1 MKRISRRNFLKV
13 AGVGAA
19 ALGLAACGG
28 SKSGSTAASGN
39 ASSAGSSTGSINTAG
54 FTVQYG
60 SNPETLDPALN
71 SAVDGGNTIITVF
84 ETLLIINE
92 NNETVPGQAE
102 SWTTSED
109 GLTWTFT
116 MRDGL
121 KWSDGSELNAKDFEY
136 SFKRMAD
143 PDTAAPYAETCLGM
157 IDGFEEAAGF
167 PDANGNPTVEP
178 NLDALNVKASDD
190 GKTLTIVLGYP
201 CSYFDKI
208 AAFAAMSPV
217 QKATVEANGDAW
229 CTSPDTY
236 VCNGPYMI
244 TEWTPSERIVLTKN
258 PNYVGGWDNSK
269 IVSDSITL
277 LLLEDS
283 SASFAAY
290 NSGEAVLIKDVPT
303 DEIPSLTKAEDG
315 GDFYVDTILGTYYVS
330 LNLKRDAFK
339 DAKVRKALSLAI
351 DRDYVAN
358 TIMQGTYS
366 TADSIVGPGIVDEN
380 GYFHD
385 NGNAPYISADYEANL
400 AEAKKLLAEAG
411 YPNGEGYP
419 TIEYSCNDAGYHVP
433 LAEYLQQAWGDLGIT
448 LTISKMEWSSFTA
461 ARRAGEY
468 DVARN
473 GWVMDYNDP
482 SNMLDLFCS
491 GNGNNDGKYSNP
503 EFDAA
508 IEASRVADVSEHFA
522 QLHKAEDILMEDTG
536 CLPIAYYNDYWL
548 QSSSLKGTWH
558 SPYGYWYFQYG
569 YIEE

>member
-1 MKRISRRNFLKV
+1 MKRISRRSFLKV

-28 SKSGSTAASGN
+28 SKSGSTATSG
-39 ASSAGSSTGSINTAG
+39 STAGSTAGGVNTAG

-71 SAVDGGNTIITVF
+71 SAIDGANTIITIF
-84 ETLLIINE
+84 EPLLLINE
-92 NNETVPGQAE
+92 NNEVVGGQAE
-102 SWTTSED
+102 SWETSED

-121 KWSDGSELNAKDFEY
+121 KWSDGTDLNAKDFEY
-136 SFKRMAD
+136 SFKRMVD
-143 PDTAAPYAETCLGM
+143 PNTAAPYAETCLGM

-167 PDANGNPTVEP
+167 PDADGNPTAEP
-178 NLDALNVKASDD
+178 NPDALNVKASDD
-190 GKTLTIVLGYP
+190 GKTLTIVLSYP
-201 CSYFDKI
+201 CSYFDKM
-208 AAFAAMSPV
+208 AAFATMSPV
-217 QKATVEANGDAW
+217 QQATVEANGDAW
-229 CTSPDTY
+229 CTSPDTF
-236 VCNGPYMI
+236 VSNGPYMI
-244 TEWTPSERIVLTKN
+244 TDWTPSERIVLTKN
-258 PNYVGGWDNSK
+258 PNYVGGWDSSK
-269 IVSDSITL
+269 IVSDTITL

-283 SASFAAY
+283 SASYAAY
-290 NSGEAVLIKDVPT
+290 NSGEAVLVKDVPT

-330 LNLKRDAFK
+330 LNLQRDAFK

-366 TADSIVGPGIVDEN
+366 AADSIVGPGIVDES

-400 AEAKKLLAEAG
+400 AEAKKLLEEAG

-419 TIEYSCNDAGYHVP
+419 TIEYSTNDAGYHVP

-448 LTISKMEWSSFTA
+448 LTINKMEWSSFTP

-491 GNGNNDGKYSNP
+491 GNGNNDGKYANP
-503 EFDAA
+503 DFDAA
-508 IEASRVADVSEHFA
+508 IDASRVADSAEHFA
-522 QLHKAEDILMEDTG
+522 QLHKAEDILMEDMG

-548 QSSSLKGTWH
+548 QSPTLKGTWH
-558 SPYGYWYFQYG
+558 SPYGYWYLQYG
-569 YIEE
+569 YIEG

>member
-13 AGVGAA
+13 AGVSAA

-28 SKSGSTAASGN
+28 SKSGSTATSG
-39 ASSAGSSTGSINTAG
+39 STAGSTAGGVNTAG

-71 SAVDGGNTIITVF
+71 SAIDGANTIITIF
-84 ETLLIINE
+84 EPLLLINE
-92 NNETVPGQAE
+92 NNEVVGGQAE
-102 SWTTSED
+102 SWETSED

-121 KWSDGSELNAKDFEY
+121 KWSDGTDLNAKDFEY
-136 SFKRMAD
+136 SFKRMVD
-143 PDTAAPYAETCLGM
+143 PNTAAPYAETCLGM

-167 PDANGNPTVEP
+167 PDADGNPTAEP
-178 NLDALNVKASDD
+178 NPDALNVKASDD
-190 GKTLTIVLGYP
+190 GKTLTIVLSYP
-201 CSYFDKI
+201 CSYFDKM
-208 AAFAAMSPV
+208 AAFATMSPV
-217 QKATVEANGDAW
+217 QKATVEANGDSW
-229 CTSPDTY
+229 CTSPDTF
-236 VCNGPYMI
+236 VSNGPYMI
-244 TEWTPSERIVLTKN
+244 TDWTPSERIVLTKN
-258 PNYVGGWDNSK
+258 PNYVGGWDSSK
-269 IVSDSITL
+269 IVSDTITL

-283 SASFAAY
+283 SASYAAY
-290 NSGEAVLIKDVPT
+290 NSGEAQLVKDVPT

-330 LNLKRDAFK
+330 LNLQRDAFK

-366 TADSIVGPGIVDEN
+366 AADSIVGPGIVDES

-400 AEAKKLLAEAG
+400 AEAKKLLEEAG

-419 TIEYSCNDAGYHVP
+419 TIEYSTNDAGYHVP

-448 LTISKMEWSSFTA
+448 LTINKMEWSSFTP

-491 GNGNNDGKYSNP
+491 GNGNNDGKYANP
-503 EFDAA
+503 DFDAA
-508 IEASRVADVSEHFA
+508 IDASRVADSAEHFA
-522 QLHKAEDILMEDTG
+522 QLHKAEDILMEDMG

-548 QSSSLKGTWH
+548 QSPTLKGTWH
-558 SPYGYWYFQYG
+558 SPYGYWYLQYG
-569 YIEE
+569 YIEG

>member
-28 SKSGSTAASGN
+28 SKSGSTATSGT
-39 ASSAGSSTGSINTAG
+39 ASSAGSSTGSVNTAG

-71 SAVDGGNTIITVF
+71 SAVDGANTIITVF
-84 ETLLIINE
+84 EPLLLINE
-92 NNETVPGQAE
+92 NNEVVGGQAE
-102 SWTTSED
+102 SWEASED

-143 PDTAAPYAETCLGM
+143 PNTAAPYAETCLGM

-167 PDANGNPTVEP
+167 PDKDGNPTVEP

-190 GKTLTIVLGYP
+190 GKTLTIVLSYP
-201 CSYFDKI
+201 CSYFDKM
-208 AAFAAMSPV
+208 AAFATMSPV
-217 QKATVEANGDAW
+217 QKATVEANGDSW

-258 PNYVGGWDNSK
+258 PNYVGGWDSSK
-269 IVSDSITL
+269 IVTDTITL

-315 GDFYVDTILGTYYVS
+315 GDFYVDTTLGTYYVS
-330 LNLKRDAFK
+330 LNLQRDAFK

-385 NGNAPYISADYEANL
+385 NGNAPYISADYEANM
-400 AEAKKLLAEAG
+400 AEAKKLLEEAG

-419 TIEYSCNDAGYHVP
+419 TIEYSTNDAGYHVP
-433 LAEYLQQAWGDLGIT
+433 LAEYLQQTWGDLGIT
-448 LTISKMEWSSFTA
+448 LTINKMEWSAFTA

-473 GWVMDYNDP
+473 GWLMDYNDP

-508 IEASRVADVSEHFA
+508 VEASRVADSAEHFA

-548 QSSSLKGTWH
+548 QSPSLKGTWH
-558 SPYGYWYFQYG
+558 SPYGYWYLQYG